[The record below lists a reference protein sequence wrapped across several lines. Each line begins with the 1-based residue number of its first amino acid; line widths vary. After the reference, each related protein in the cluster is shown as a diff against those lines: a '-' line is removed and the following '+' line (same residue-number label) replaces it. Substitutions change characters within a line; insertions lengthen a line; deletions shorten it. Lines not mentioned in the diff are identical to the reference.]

1 MSIFLVL
8 LQCNEAKRK
17 RKGKKEE
24 ESKLSS
30 QLISQDEGFHIR
42 RMTVLVSIKI
52 KEVANTS

>member
-30 QLISQDEGFHIR
+30 QLIGIQCQADD
-42 RMTVLVSIKI
+42 
-52 KEVANTS
+52 TSSEYKNKRSYRYFLIE